1 MILPYSVRLA
11 CLCFASFFA
20 VQLTVMSLTWCGA
33 EYADRIARRYRPRTA
48 ARILFMMRI
57 GPAAAAVF
65 VVLFF
70 CVPSYLWLE
79 PAATNERVS
88 LLFCAAGV
96 IGAWLCANSLFRAA
110 RATMQTRLY
119 AHKLL
124 GTARELFVPEVQ
136 APALILEDET
146 STLAMTGVLW
156 PKLLISRRVLEAL
169 SNEQLEVALS
179 HERAHCKSRDNFKR
193 FLFLL
198 APEFAP
204 FATSFRKIERA
215 WRRVSEWAADDAAA
229 QDDPMRSVALAGALV
244 RVARISAVPKL
255 SPICTML
262 VPGRADLVERVERLL
277 NPRKRNE
284 SESSRFPLTRLMLG
298 VGTLLGFASAL
309 ELLRPGTLLAVHNA
323 LERLIH

>member
-1 MILPYSVRLA
+1 MILPYFVRLA

-20 VQLTVMSLTWCGA
+20 VQLAVGSVAWYTTK
-33 EYADRIARRYRPRTA
+33 YADLIARKYRPRTA
-48 ARILFMMRI
+48 ARILFVLRV
-57 GPAAAAVF
+57 GPAVSAAL
-65 VVLFF
+65 VVLLL
-70 CVPSYLWLE
+70 CLPSYLWLE
-79 PAATNERVS
+79 PAATNERVGVI
-88 LLFCAAGV
+88 FCAAGV
-96 IGAWLCANSLFRAA
+96 IGAWLCARSLFRAV
-110 RATMQTRLY
+110 RAAMETMLY
-119 AHKLL
+119 ARKRL

-136 APALILEDET
+136 ASALILEDET
-146 STLAMTGVLW
+146 STLAMAGLLR
-156 PKLLISRRVLEAL
+156 PRLLISRRVLEAL
-169 SNEQLEVALS
+169 SIEQLEVALS

-204 FATSFRKIERA
+204 FAKSFRKIERA

-229 QDDPMRSVALAGALV
+229 QGDPMRSVALAGALV

-284 SESSRFPLTRLMLG
+284 RELSRFPLTRLVLG
-298 VGTLLGFASAL
+298 AGTLLGFASAV
-309 ELLRPGTLLAVHNA
+309 ELLRPGTLLAIHNA

>member
-1 MILPYSVRLA
+1 MILPYFVRLA
-11 CLCFASFFA
+11 CLCFATFLA
-20 VQLTVMSLTWCGA
+20 VQLAVGPVAWCA
-33 EYADRIARRYRPRTA
+33 ARYADVIARKYRPRTA
-48 ARILFMMRI
+48 ARILFLMRL
-57 GPAAAAVF
+57 GPTAAAALA
-65 VVLFF
+65 VLLL

-79 PAATNERVS
+79 PAATNERVG
-88 LLFCAAGV
+88 LLFCSAGV
-96 IGAWLCANSLFRAA
+96 IGACLCAHSLFRAT
-110 RATMQTRLY
+110 RAMMQTMLY
-119 AHKLL
+119 AHKCV

-146 STLAMTGVLW
+146 STLAMTGLLW
-156 PKLLISRRVLEAL
+156 PRLLISRRVLEVL

-198 APEFAP
+198 APELAP
-204 FATSFRKIERA
+204 FAMSFRKIERA

-229 QDDPMRSVALAGALV
+229 QGDPMRSVALAGALV

-277 NPRKRNE
+277 NPRKQSGNALG
-284 SESSRFPLTRLMLG
+284 RFPTKRLALG
-298 VGTLLGFASAL
+298 AGALCSVACTLA
-309 ELLRPGTLLAVHNA
+309 LLRPVALLAVHNA

>member
-11 CLCFASFFA
+11 CLCFASLFA
-20 VQLTVMSLTWCGA
+20 VQLAVGSVAWYA
-33 EYADRIARRYRPRTA
+33 AKYADVIARKYRPRTA
-48 ARILFMMRI
+48 ARILFLMRLA
-57 GPAAAAVF
+57 PASAAVL
-65 VVLFF
+65 VVLLL
-70 CVPSYLWLE
+70 CLPSYLWLE
-79 PAATNERVS
+79 PAATNERVG
-88 LLFCAAGV
+88 LIFCAAGV
-96 IGAWLCANSLFRAA
+96 IGAWLCARSLFRAV
-110 RATMQTRLY
+110 RATIQTMFY
-119 AHKLL
+119 ARRCL

-136 APALILEDET
+136 AAALILEDET
-146 STLAMTGVLW
+146 STLAMAGLLR
-156 PKLLISRRVLEAL
+156 PRLLISRRVLEAL
-169 SNEQLEVALS
+169 SNEQLEMALS

-198 APEFAP
+198 APELAP

-244 RVARISAVPKL
+244 RVARINAAPKL

-284 SESSRFPLTRLMLG
+284 REPSRFLLTRLVLG
-298 VGTLLGFASAL
+298 AGTLFGLASAL